1 MLYHADRTIYEIN
14 ADYSNENWHEI
25 DWDTARDIVWRRLD
39 RDYRSEFMLQEKIDF
54 IYNRPNEIVIL
65 SGNLFQWIP

>member
-1 MLYHADRTIYEIN
+1 MLYHADRTIYEID

-25 DWDTARDIVWRRLD
+25 DWDTARDLIWRRLD
-39 RDYRSEFMLQEKIDF
+39 RDYRNEFMLQEKIDF
-54 IYNRPNEIVIL
+54 IYNRPNEIVVM

>member
-1 MLYHADRTIYEIN
+1 MLYHADRTIYEID

-25 DWDTARDIVWRRLD
+25 DWDMARDLIWRRLD
-39 RDYRSEFMLQEKIDF
+39 RDYRNEFMLQEKIDF
-54 IYNRPNEIVIL
+54 IYNRPNEIVVM

>member
-1 MLYHADRTIYEIN
+1 MLYHAERTIYEIN

-39 RDYRSEFMLQEKIDF
+39 RDYRNEFMLQEKIDF
-54 IYNRPNEIVIL
+54 IYNRPNEIVVM